1 MDNIVILDKL
11 DEFSVRFDGKI
22 GQIETKLDGLGQ
34 NISNV
39 SNDTELLTGQQDYIF
54 VPQVISFPAYVVCNS
69 AIGEFKVNANSGN
82 GTGWHYLYKFKP
94 KIRGEVKILFKGTT
108 NSTTIRSSRSN
119 YVIRN
124 LTNGSNIL
132 DQKLYANLDDDSNN
146 FSFESNI
153 PLLKDNE
160 YAIAIKNTN
169 SSFSQTVNI
178 TVCNIYTATKIT
190 TQTIPNQIVEIN

>member
-1 MDNIVILDKL
+1 M
-11 DEFSVRFDGKI
+11 
-22 GQIETKLDGLGQ
+22 
-34 NISNV
+34 
-39 SNDTELLTGQQDYIF
+39 TGQQDYVF
-54 VPQVISFPAYVVCNS
+54 VPQTIAFPAYVVCNS

-94 KIRGEVKILFKGTT
+94 KIRGEVKILFRGTT
-108 NSTTIRSSRSN
+108 NSTTIRLSRSN

-132 DQKLYANLDDDSNN
+132 DQKLYANLDDGSNN
-146 FSFESNI
+146 FSSESNI
-153 PLLKDNE
+153 SLLKDNE

-178 TVCNIYTATKIT
+178 TTCNIYATTEVKT
-190 TQTIPNQIVEIN
+190 KTIPNQIVKIN